1 MARKTISMTIGT
13 GIDEQLNAL
22 SEQYGLNKSSL
33 VNRILQRTF
42 ACDHAIQNLM
52 AVRPADRSRTIKR
65 SYRIE
70 EEIVAFMEQYPD
82 LSMGTVIE
90 KAVVQLMERNDQQKR
105 EFLFSW
111 MCPTWTQG
119 VRGETLPF
127 GKEKRTEAAIC
138 ASVRFCVYGEEI

>member
-22 SEQYGLNKSSL
+22 SEQYGMNKSSL

-105 EFLFSW
+105 EFLFS
-111 MCPTWTQG
+111 
-119 VRGETLPF
+119 
-127 GKEKRTEAAIC
+127 
-138 ASVRFCVYGEEI
+138 

>member
-65 SYRIE
+65 SCIPIFRW
-70 EEIVAFMEQYPD
+70 AP
-82 LSMGTVIE
+82 SS
-90 KAVVQLMERNDQQKR
+90 KR
-105 EFLFSW
+105 PSFS
-111 MCPTWTQG
+111 
-119 VRGETLPF
+119 
-127 GKEKRTEAAIC
+127 
-138 ASVRFCVYGEEI
+138 

>member
-1 MARKTISMTIGT
+1 MARNTRTTTIGT
-13 GIDEQLNAL
+13 GLDEQPTAL
-22 SEQYGLNKSSL
+22 PEQYGLNKSSL

-105 EFLFSW
+105 EFLFS
-111 MCPTWTQG
+111 G
-119 VRGETLPF
+119 
-127 GKEKRTEAAIC
+127 
-138 ASVRFCVYGEEI
+138 CVQLGHKG